1 MKIDIQHI
9 SSGEDEVI
17 VRYRDKTPKI
27 KRILDAIGTDDV
39 KIYGKAGDET
49 VSLVLDD
56 ILYIETVDDKTF
68 AYTINDVVRLDG
80 SLARLEDELK
90 DERVFRCSKSMMI
103 NIDKVE
109 RLKALSS
116 NRIDA
121 TMINGEHIIIS
132 RTYASEFRRILKG
145 GRRER

>member
-17 VRYRDKTPKI
+17 VRYREKTPKI
-27 KRILDAIGTDDV
+27 KRILDAIGADDV
-39 KIYGKAGDET
+39 KICGKAGDET
-49 VSLVLDD
+49 VCLVLDD

-80 SLARLEDELK
+80 SLVRLEDELE

-145 GRRER
+145 GRREG

>member
-17 VRYRDKTPKI
+17 VRYREKTPKI

-39 KIYGKAGDET
+39 KIYGKVGDET
-49 VSLVLDD
+49 VCLVLDD

-68 AYTINDVVRLDG
+68 AYTADDVVRLDG
-80 SLARLEDELK
+80 SLARIEYEIE